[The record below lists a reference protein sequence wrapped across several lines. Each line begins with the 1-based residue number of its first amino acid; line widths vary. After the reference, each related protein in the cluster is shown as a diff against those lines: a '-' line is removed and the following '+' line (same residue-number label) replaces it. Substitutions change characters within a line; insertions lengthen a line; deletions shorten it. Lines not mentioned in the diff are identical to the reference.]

1 MKIALVFPKSTFL
14 SDPLVWQPLGLFYLG
29 AQLEAQ
35 GHLCEFFDLSTDE
48 LPEDGE
54 FDQMWVS
61 STSPQIA
68 EARRIGKIVSKWS
81 FTATVLGGAGAW
93 ANPDS
98 HKDLGSD
105 LVVVG
110 EADHPEDIKH
120 IIKLLDDVL
129 VCSVKQPSQV
139 YVTPPHKTLD
149 WVLPPIRRWSARYH
163 SYMKG
168 HRMTSIFTTRGCPMS
183 CAFCESGRHG
193 VIWDSMVRYEPLFIV
208 EWQIKECKELGFTG
222 LAYYDDIF
230 ILNKQ
235 RTRKMLELHRKYDM
249 KFRCFL
255 RSDILIKHGGKEYLK
270 ELQDGGLIEIFV
282 GVESA
287 DNQIKKNIHKGT
299 TIEQDTLVL
308 QWCKELG
315 ITCKMSFILG
325 LPGESWDSMF
335 KTADWILTNKPDRVQ
350 VDRLIP
356 FPGTPLTKHPE
367 DYDLTYETQPDEEF
381 FFKGRMDLDSHSFV
395 STSNLSVDEIDQ
407 FWFALNLDLK
417 LAGLST

>member
-1 MKIALVFPKSTFL
+1 M
-14 SDPLVWQPLGLFYLG
+14 VWQPLGLFYLG
-29 AQLEAQ
+29 SQLEAQ
-35 GHLCEFFDLSTDE
+35 GHLCEFFDLSMDE

-68 EARRIGKIVSKWS
+68 EARRIGKITSKW
-81 FTATVLGGAGAW
+81 TKTKTVLGGAGAW
-93 ANPDS
+93 ANPLS
-98 HKDLGSD
+98 HEELGYD

-110 EADHPEDIKH
+110 EGDHPDYIREIVNIAQNSFVDKTAVSSRMYYT
-120 IIKLLDDVL
+120 L
-129 VCSVKQPSQV
+129 
-139 YVTPPHKTLD
+139 PHKTLD
-149 WVLPPIRRWSARYH
+149 WVLPPIRRWSLRYH
-163 SYMKG
+163 SYMQG
-168 HRMTSIFTTRGCPMS
+168 NRMTSIFTTRGCPMS

-208 EWQIKECKELGFTG
+208 EWQIKESKALGFQG

-230 ILNKQ
+230 ILNKN
-235 RTRKMLELHRKYDM
+235 RTRELLKLHRKYGM
-249 KFRCFL
+249 VFRCFL
-255 RSDILIKHGGKEYLK
+255 RSDILIKHGGKDYLK

-287 DNQIKKNIHKGT
+287 DNQIKNNIHKGT

-325 LPGESWDSMF
+325 LPGESMESML
-335 KTADWILTNKPDRVQ
+335 KTAEWIFKNRPDRVQ

-356 FPGTPLTKHPE
+356 FPGTPLTDHAE

-395 STSNLSVDEIDQ
+395 STSNLSVNEIDQ
-407 FWFALNLDLK
+407 FWYVLERDLK
-417 LAGLST
+417 RAGLSA